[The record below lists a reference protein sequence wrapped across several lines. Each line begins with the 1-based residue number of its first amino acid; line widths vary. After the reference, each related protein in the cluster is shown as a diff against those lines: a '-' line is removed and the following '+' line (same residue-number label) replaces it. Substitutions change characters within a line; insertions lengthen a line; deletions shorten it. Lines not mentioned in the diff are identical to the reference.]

1 MVVAFHAGLPV
12 PGGFVGVDVFF
23 VISGFVITSMLRR
36 EWTATGRIRL
46 GRFYLRRFKRLT
58 PALALVVAVTVVA
71 SYFVLS
77 ALGPQQTAAKTAI
90 GAMLISANYVIAST
104 TGGYFDAPAAT
115 NPLLHTW
122 SLSVEEQFYLAF
134 PALLALG
141 WLLARRRLALWA
153 PALLVAAVA
162 AASFVLALA
171 GTSGGS
177 DLLGF
182 YSSLTRAWEFS
193 VGALVALA
201 LPRLAVASRR
211 VGSALALLGAAGLV
225 ASLFMVSEQTP
236 FPGVWTLLP
245 VTGTALLLL
254 AGSGTGN
261 GVNDQLSRDPLVL
274 IGDWSYSIYLWHW
287 PTIVFATV
295 LWPDLSWAALAAAV
309 LSFLP
314 AALSYNGVEQPIRSI
329 PRLSRRGLV
338 LLVTLTIVP
347 PLVLAGLL
355 LVRSQR
361 TAAALEEQAA
371 EETAA
376 LQQPAPA
383 QTAQQTAQAALYA
396 AASPVHL
403 GNESGCHTPEP
414 ITERSASDC
423 TWNESAPGYP
433 IYLVGDSNADHLSEA
448 VVGAGEALE
457 RPVTVATIDTCPF
470 FDVYVERLSRDEPF
484 FEPCRTYYEQ
494 TLSWLLE
501 QPPGLVVI
509 SNSDEIYLDPDVE
522 IGLTPDTM
530 TSDPVQKA
538 ADRTEGVTAT
548 VEALQEAGHD
558 MLLVQTVPHFVGDFA
573 YEPDLCSAA
582 SINAGT
588 CAASMPRSVAEE
600 TQRLPREAL
609 AEAGARTDSVV
620 LDLWDVLCSED
631 ICTTRSDDLVRYRDS
646 FHISVPESQS
656 LVPLFAQVL
665 PRAG

>member
-23 VISGFVITSMLRR
+23 VISGFVITSMLSR
-36 EWTATGRIRL
+36 EWASTGRIRF

-77 ALGPQQTAAKTAI
+77 ALGPQQTTAKTAI

-141 WLLARRRLALWA
+141 WLLARRRLARWA
-153 PALLVAAVA
+153 PALLVTAVA
-162 AASFVLALA
+162 AASFGLALA
-171 GTSGGS
+171 GTNGES
-177 DLLGF
+177 DLAGF
-182 YSSLTRAWEFS
+182 YSSLTRAWEFA

-211 VGSALALLGAAGLV
+211 VASALALLGAAGLV
-225 ASLFMVSEQTP
+225 ASLLLISERTP

-245 VTGTALLLL
+245 VVATALMLL
-254 AGSGTGN
+254 AGSGAGN
-261 GVNDQLSRDPLVL
+261 GVNDQLSRGPMVV

-295 LWPDLSWAALAAAV
+295 LWPDLSWAALAAAA

-314 AALSYNGVEQPIRSI
+314 ATLSYYGVEQPIRSI
-329 PRLSRRGLV
+329 AQLSRRRLT

-347 PLVLAGLL
+347 PLALAGLL
-355 LVRSQR
+355 LVTSQR
-361 TAAALEEQAA
+361 SAAAFEQQAA
-371 EETAA
+371 
-376 LQQPAPA
+376 
-383 QTAQQTAQAALYA
+383 AQQTAEAALYA
-396 AASPVHL
+396 AASPFHL
-403 GNESGCHTPEP
+403 GNASGCHTPEP
-414 ITERSASDC
+414 ISERDPAEC
-423 TWNESAPGYP
+423 TWNASAPGYP
-433 IYLVGDSNADHLSEA
+433 IYLVGDSNADHFSEA
-448 VVGAGEALE
+448 VVGAGEALD
-457 RPVTVATIDTCPF
+457 RPVTIATIDTCPF
-470 FDVYVERLSRDEPF
+470 FDVYVERMSREDPF
-484 FEPCRTYYEQ
+484 FEPCRTYYDE
-494 TLSWLLE
+494 TLSWLLD

-522 IGLTPDTM
+522 IGLTPDTL

-538 ADRTEGVTAT
+538 ATRTEGLTAT

-558 MLLVQTVPHFVGDFA
+558 MLLVQTVPHFVGDNA
-573 YEPDLCSAA
+573 YQPDLCSAG
-582 SINAGT
+582 SISAGT
-588 CAASMPRSVAEE
+588 CAASMPRALAEE

-609 AEAGARTDSVV
+609 AEVGALTDSVV
-620 LDLWDVLCSED
+620 LDLWDVLCTED
-631 ICTTRSDDLVRYRDS
+631 TCSTRSDDMVRYRDS
-646 FHISVPESQS
+646 FHISVPESKS
-656 LVPLFAQVL
+656 LVPLFQQVL
-665 PRAG
+665 PEAG